1 MESEQAGCRTISCRA
16 CLNNFGRHVI
26 ECRSD
31 RFSPEVTRDRSLSE
45 KPEPMVWP
53 TPKNRDAE
61 LDAALRELGED
72 LLEQEVP
79 ERLLRVLRSARGAD
93 KKDKQRKR

>member
-1 MESEQAGCRTISCRA
+1 
-16 CLNNFGRHVI
+16 
-26 ECRSD
+26 
-31 RFSPEVTRDRSLSE
+31 
-45 KPEPMVWP
+45 MVWP

-93 KKDKQRKR
+93 KKDKQQKR